1 MRENIFVLGLD
12 RINLETLRD
21 LPHLARYRFHALL
34 DVDELVGADEIPLAE
49 LLDKARE
56 QLRSFD
62 GSVDAIIGYWD
73 FPVSSMVP
81 LLCEEFGLRSA
92 PLDAVVRC
100 EHKYWSR
107 LTQAEVIDEHPP
119 FALVRLDEDPS
130 PPPDVG
136 FPMWL
141 KPVKSSSSELAFLVE
156 NEEQFHGAVRRIS
169 EGVDRVGAPFNF
181 VLSHVDLPPEVAEAG
196 GRSCLA
202 EGAAQG
208 MQVTVEGYSANGT
221 VRVYGVVDSHT
232 YDDSPSFARYQH
244 PTSLP
249 DTVVDRLTSIST
261 RVVRHTG
268 LDSSTFNIEFFWA
281 PETDTITLLEINP
294 RHSQSH
300 AVLFEMV
307 DGIPN
312 HQIMVDLALGR
323 TPELPHREG
332 PHAVAATWFLR
343 RFTDGTVRRVPT
355 SDEVARVERE
365 VPGVRIKIG
374 VREGQRLS
382 ERHGQDSYSYELGRV
397 YVGADD
403 EAGMRERYAACVERL
418 PFEFG

>member
-12 RINLETLRD
+12 QINLETLQS
-21 LPHLARYRFHALL
+21 LPHLAHYRFHTLL
-34 DVDELVGADEIPLAE
+34 DVDELVGTEEIPLPE

-62 GSVDAIIGYWD
+62 GTVDAIIGYWD

-81 LLCEEFGLRSA
+81 LLCAEFGLRSA

-107 LTQAEVIDEHPP
+107 LTQAEVIDEYPS
-119 FALVRLDEDPS
+119 FGLVRLDEEPS
-130 PPPDVG
+130 PPEGVG

-156 NEEQFHGAVRRIS
+156 NEEQFDSAARRIS
-169 EGVDRVGAPFNF
+169 GGIDRVGAPFNF
-181 VLSHVDLPPEVAEAG
+181 VLSHVDLPPEVAAAG

-202 EGAAQG
+202 EEAAEG
-208 MQVTVEGYSANGT
+208 MQITVEGYSADGHA
-221 VRVYGVVDSHT
+221 RVYGVVDAHT
-232 YDDSPSFARYQH
+232 YADSPSFLRYQH

-249 DTVVDRLTSIST
+249 DTVVERLSSIST
-261 RVVRHTG
+261 RVARRMG
-268 LDSSTFNIEFFWA
+268 LDSTTFNIEFFWNPTTGA
-281 PETDTITLLEINP
+281 ISLLEINP

-300 AVLFEMV
+300 ALLFEMV
-307 DGIPN
+307 DGLPN

-323 TPELPHREG
+323 PPDVPHREG
-332 PHAVAATWFLR
+332 PYDVAAAWFLR
-343 RFTDGTVRRVPT
+343 RFADGMVRHVPT
-355 SDEVARVERE
+355 SEEIARVERTI
-365 VPGVRIKIG
+365 PGVRVQVE

-382 ERHGQDSYSYELGRV
+382 EKHGQDSYSYELARV

-403 EAGMRERYAACVERL
+403 EAGMREKYAACVEEL
-418 PFEFG
+418 PFEFD